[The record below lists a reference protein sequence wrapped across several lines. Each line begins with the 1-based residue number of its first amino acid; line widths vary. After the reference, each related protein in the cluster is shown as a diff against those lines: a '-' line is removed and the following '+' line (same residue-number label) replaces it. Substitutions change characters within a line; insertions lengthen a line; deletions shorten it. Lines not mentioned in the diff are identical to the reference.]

1 MMFRDTQAIATGL
14 SISKVSSLAA
24 HMELDEAAPI
34 ASKKSERFSLL
45 AHKLH
50 ILLTGSIS
58 STGARVILPESR
70 NL

>member
-1 MMFRDTQAIATGL
+1 MMLRDTRAIVTGL

-34 ASKKSERFSLL
+34 ASKKLERFSLL

-50 ILLTGSIS
+50 ILLIGFIS
-58 STGARVILPESR
+58 STGVRVILLESR